1 MFKEI
6 LAPVDRSTCAETA
19 LAHAAAMAQVFN
31 ARVTVLHVME
41 RSRAMMPALA
51 NPIEWQISRAEAD
64 TYMQECVNRLQTG
77 GIEASWQIIEGE
89 PADRIHEIIRERQ
102 IDLVVLGAHG
112 RTNGNL
118 WNLGSV
124 AQKIVNLAPTSLLI
138 VRPATDEPSPAD
150 SINFNRILLPLD
162 ASQRAECVLPAAIT
176 LSRQHRSQALLV
188 HVVERPHMP
197 RRTPLTTREKKLSDT
212 IMELNRIEAERYL
225 AGLKD
230 RFALP
235 VETRVIVDAPVAPA
249 LHHVAHDERVDLVI
263 LSAHGHTSNM
273 AWPYGSL
280 VSSFIA
286 HGNTNVMI
294 VQDFQ
299 QQTG

>member
-19 LAHAAAMAQVFN
+19 LAHAAAMARVFN

-112 RTNGNL
+112 RTNAGL

-138 VRPATDEPSPAD
+138 VRSATEASPETAGV
-150 SINFNRILLPLD
+150 NFSRIMLPLD
-162 ASQRAECVLPAAIT
+162 ASQRSECVLPAAIT
-176 LSRQHRSQALLV
+176 LSQKHRSQVLLV
-188 HVVERPHMP
+188 HVVERPRMP
-197 RRTPLTTREKKLSDT
+197 RRTPLTAREKKLSDT
-212 IMELNRIEAERYL
+212 IMELNRVEAERYL

-249 LHHVAHDERVDLVI
+249 LHQVAQDVQADLVL
-263 LSAHGHTSNM
+263 LSAHGYTSNM

-280 VSSFIA
+280 VASFIA
-286 HGNTNVMI
+286 HGNTSVMI

-299 QQTG
+299 QQQG